1 MFSTPAFAQ
10 TAGNSAGLNGF
21 SGQLLSMLP
30 FLVVFLI
37 IYLML
42 IRPQQKRFKDQR
54 RAIDAV
60 QKGDTVITAGG
71 IIGKVLKVSDREV
84 EIEIAKGIK
93 ISVVKATLQSVQP
106 LTAANSNTVE

>member
-10 TAGNSAGLNGF
+10 TAGNNAGL
-21 SGQLLSMLP
+21 SGILSQLPAMLP
-30 FLVVFLI
+30 FLIVFVI

-42 IRPQQKRFKDQR
+42 IRPQQKRFKEQR
-54 RAIDAV
+54 RSIEAV

-71 IIGKVLKVSDREV
+71 VIGKVLKVSDREV
-84 EIEIAKGIK
+84 EIEISKGIK

>member
-10 TAGNSAGLNGF
+10 TAGNSTGLNGF

-42 IRPQQKRFKDQR
+42 IRPQQKRFKEQR
-54 RAIDAV
+54 RTIEAV

-71 IIGKVLKVSDREV
+71 VIGKVVKVNDREV
-84 EIEIAKGIK
+84 EIEISKGIK

-106 LTAANSNTVE
+106 LTAVNSNTVE